1 MSATILW
8 EPYRKPE
15 GQSLWTMAPQNFMET
30 LRHLGWEVGGTL
42 GKRHLAA
49 LQALAYQH
57 PDKDSGKNP
66 YAQLAE
72 AIEKYDE
79 VRVWAEY

>member
-8 EPYRKPE
+8 EPYRAPKGE
-15 GQSLWTMAPQNFMET
+15 SLWTMAPQNFMET
-30 LRHLGWEVGGTL
+30 LRHLGWEEGGNL
-42 GKRHLAA
+42 GRKHLAA
-49 LQALAYQH
+49 LKALAYQFS
-57 PDKDSGKNP
+57 DKDTTKNP
-66 YAQLAE
+66 YAQLVD